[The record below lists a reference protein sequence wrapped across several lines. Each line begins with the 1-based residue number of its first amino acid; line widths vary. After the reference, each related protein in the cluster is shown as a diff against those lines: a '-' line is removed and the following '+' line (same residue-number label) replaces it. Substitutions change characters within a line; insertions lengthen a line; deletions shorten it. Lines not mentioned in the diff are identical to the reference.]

1 MSDHLISGHYFFIS
15 DVIRVWDSLFADEK
29 RFEFL
34 IYVCCAMHIVIR
46 EQLLAAD
53 FATTMKLLQ
62 NYPDIDIHTILS
74 KAMDLKR
81 PKAVF
86 PKSPRTQ
93 QRQKAGFNF
102 KKR

>member
-1 MSDHLISGHYFFIS
+1 MRHFNNLLPSPFDLQKNGEMMVDVAFGFFP
-15 DVIRVWDSLFADEK
+15 F
-29 RFEFL
+29 
-34 IYVCCAMHIVIR
+34 
-46 EQLLAAD
+46 
-53 FATTMKLLQ
+53 Q

-86 PKSPRTQ
+86 PNSPRTR

>member
-1 MSDHLISGHYFFIS
+1 MLTIGEVCDISTIYSPLIL
-15 DVIRVWDSLFADEK
+15 RLK
-29 RFEFL
+29 K
-34 IYVCCAMHIVIR
+34 IR
-46 EQLLAAD
+46 EMMVHVA
-53 FATTMKLLQ
+53 FGFFPFQ

-86 PKSPRTQ
+86 PNSPRTQ

>member
-1 MSDHLISGHYFFIS
+1 MMVDVAFGFFP
-15 DVIRVWDSLFADEK
+15 F
-29 RFEFL
+29 
-34 IYVCCAMHIVIR
+34 
-46 EQLLAAD
+46 
-53 FATTMKLLQ
+53 Q

-81 PKAVF
+81 PKGVF
-86 PKSPRTQ
+86 PNSPRTQ